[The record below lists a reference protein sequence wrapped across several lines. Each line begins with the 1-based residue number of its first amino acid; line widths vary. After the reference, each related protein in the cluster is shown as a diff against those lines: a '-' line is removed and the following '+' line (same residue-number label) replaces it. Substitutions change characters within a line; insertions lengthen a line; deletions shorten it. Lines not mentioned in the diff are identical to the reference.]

1 MLLATRRILLSPKS
15 RVPLAFIKCN
25 FCSSKIGKMKM
36 FQAVSS
42 SLIPSPSEDS
52 FWVRQQYTFQ
62 MVCIIQV
69 NHARHITKPKKCI
82 WKCVL
87 WTLPRNPLVRWNLMT
102 WILLLYWWL
111 NDAHLPP
118 TAESGRGI
126 STMFWE
132 AVACL
137 WICPPV
143 AGSHEDKAHTLLSC
157 ILWAPYNAY
166 HIVGAHKYLLSERMK
181 DSSVRPWVVL
191 STGAQIIRNQK
202 LASSSLRLGKT

>member
-102 WILLLYWWL
+102 WILLLYCWL

-143 AGSHEDKAHTLLSC
+143 AGSHEDKAHTLIDQS
-157 ILWAPYNAY
+157 WA
-166 HIVGAHKYLLSERMK
+166 K
-181 DSSVRPWVVL
+181 
-191 STGAQIIRNQK
+191 
-202 LASSSLRLGKT
+202 SSS